1 MLKKRIIPIELLAEG
16 RLVKSI
22 KFDGWR
28 DVGDPV
34 KASAVYDS
42 THADELIFLNVS
54 RNSRDIEP
62 IRRFIQKVSEVV
74 FMPLS
79 MGGGINSAEDAAFLI
94 LNGADKIVLNTRAY
108 SNPEIIT
115 RTAEKFGAQAVVVCI
130 DVRKD
135 AATGDY
141 ILYGECGR
149 REMRIG
155 LEEHLANIEKAGAG
169 EVMIQSIDRDGT
181 MSGFDIALI
190 QRVMRAS
197 KLPVIAAGGSG
208 AIDHLRAAFVET
220 DVGAIACGS
229 LFNFSD
235 TNPLRAKAFLSNYG
249 LPFKVV

>member
-22 KFDGWR
+22 GFEQWR

-54 RNSRDIEP
+54 RENRSIAP
-62 IRRFIQKVSEVV
+62 IRDFLTKVSKVV
-74 FMPLS
+74 FMPLAV
-79 MGGGINSAEDAAFLI
+79 GGGITSAEDAAFLI
-94 LNGADKIVLNTRAY
+94 LNGADKIVLNSRAY
-108 SNPEIIT
+108 TNPEIIT
-115 RTAEKFGAQAVVVCI
+115 RTADQFGAQAVVVCV
-130 DVRKD
+130 DVRFNEI
-135 AATGDY
+135 AGDY
-141 ILYGECGR
+141 ELFADCGR
-149 REMRIG
+149 MSKRIS
-155 LEEHLANIEKAGAG
+155 LEEHIENVEKAGAG
-169 EVMIQSIDRDGT
+169 ELMIQSIDRDGT
-181 MSGFDIALI
+181 MTGFDIPLI
-190 QRVMRAS
+190 QRVMKKT

-208 AIDHLRAAFVET
+208 AIDHLRAAFIET

>member
-1 MLKKRIIPIELLAEG
+1 
-16 RLVKSI
+16 
-22 KFDGWR
+22 
-28 DVGDPV
+28 
-34 KASAVYDS
+34 
-42 THADELIFLNVS
+42 
-54 RNSRDIEP
+54 
-62 IRRFIQKVSEVV
+62 
-74 FMPLS
+74 
-79 MGGGINSAEDAAFLI
+79 
-94 LNGADKIVLNTRAY
+94 
-108 SNPEIIT
+108 
-115 RTAEKFGAQAVVVCI
+115 
-130 DVRKD
+130 
-135 AATGDY
+135 
-141 ILYGECGR
+141 
-149 REMRIG
+149 MRIG

>member
-22 KFDGWR
+22 GFDQWR

-54 RNSRDIEP
+54 RENRSIEP
-62 IRRFIQKVSEVV
+62 VKQFIKKVSQVV
-74 FMPLS
+74 FMPLAV
-79 MGGGINSAEDAAFLI
+79 GGGIASADDAAYLI

-108 SNPEIIT
+108 TNPEIIT
-115 RTAEKFGAQAVVVCI
+115 RTADQFGAQAVVVCV
-130 DVRKD
+130 DVRFND
-135 AATGDY
+135 ITGDY
-141 ILYGECGR
+141 ELFADCGR
-149 REMRIG
+149 QLRRIS
-155 LEEHLANIEKAGAG
+155 LEEHIENVEKAGAG
-169 EVMIQSIDRDGT
+169 ELMIQSIDRDGT
-181 MSGFDIALI
+181 MTGFDIPLI
-190 QRVMRAS
+190 SRVMKKTR
-197 KLPVIAAGGSG
+197 LPVIAAGGSG
-208 AIDHLRAAFVET
+208 AIDHLRAAFIET